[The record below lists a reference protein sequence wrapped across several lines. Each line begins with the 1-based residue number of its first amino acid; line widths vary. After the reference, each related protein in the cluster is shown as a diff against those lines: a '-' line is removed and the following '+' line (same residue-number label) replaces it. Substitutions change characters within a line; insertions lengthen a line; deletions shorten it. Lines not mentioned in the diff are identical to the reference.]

1 MNKITVGKL
10 MLELAKFAK
19 NCEVS
24 LEIKQGNVK
33 VFVDEFGT
41 FEAVRNKNCCL
52 LKFEGIDNEDRN
64 ENDKNSKE
72 AN

>member
-1 MNKITVGKL
+1 MRKITVGKL
-10 MLELAKFAK
+10 IEELTKFAK

-41 FEAVRNKNCCL
+41 FEAIRNKNCCL
-52 LKFEGIDNEDRN
+52 LKFERSDHEVGI
-64 ENDKNSKE
+64 KNNQNTEE